1 MTSLQNLIENSAC
14 VIFLRGEDDKTMTV
28 LRQAQEKQTVFVIDA
43 TDPSEDRNK
52 AMAGFI
58 RLRWPVKKGQATGTC
73 IFAKIRKD
81 EFYYRL
87 RSGLPKPNPVPDKS
101 ETIPM
106 RPNVEQ
112 QI

>member
-1 MTSLQNLIENSAC
+1 MKSLQSLIENSAC

-58 RLRWPVKKGQATGTC
+58 RLRWPVKKGQATRN

-87 RSGLPKPNPVPDKS
+87 RSGLPKPNSVPDKS